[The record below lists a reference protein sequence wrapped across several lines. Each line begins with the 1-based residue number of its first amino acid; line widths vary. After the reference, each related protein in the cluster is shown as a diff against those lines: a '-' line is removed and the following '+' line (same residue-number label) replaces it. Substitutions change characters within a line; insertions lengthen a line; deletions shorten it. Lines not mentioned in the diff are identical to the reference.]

1 MEKRSHI
8 VELME
13 GVCREL
19 PEVFSEVKRGLK
31 AGVEPVVRKLDMVS
45 REEFDIQKQVLAKL
59 HERLDRL
66 ERRLDAF
73 LESDSESG
81 SDTSSGSSSKDE
93 RN

>member
-66 ERRLDAF
+66 EHRLDAF
-73 LESDSESG
+73 LESDAETDTG
-81 SDTSSGSSSKDE
+81 SDTASRSRDE

>member
-59 HERLDRL
+59 HERLDKL

-73 LESDSESG
+73 LDSDS
-81 SDTSSGSSSKDE
+81 DSGSSSGSRDE